1 MAGSP
6 PPAPPQGSPF
16 GGPVGGNA
24 RDQARTARRQA
35 RSERK
40 QGRTEWKQERSA
52 RKQARSLHSQQRR
65 SLRRT
70 SLLAPLLLLAL
81 GITAL
86 LIRAG
91 HPPLAAFF
99 SWYGRWWP
107 LLLLFAGLFLL
118 VEWACDFFLLTGH
131 TPAVPRR
138 LGAGATL
145 LLIALS
151 LFGTGTHSVRET
163 QHLFGTDVHFGLGDF
178 EQLLAQ
184 KHESSKT
191 VDTAFPAGTRLSVDN
206 PHGNI
211 TVIGSSEDGQI
222 HVVVN
227 KQVYTDFDN
236 DASQQEQQLDP
247 QISLSGGTLQVT
259 IPRLVGATADLTIT
273 LPTSG
278 SASLNAQHGSVD
290 VSALHAPVTITAD
303 HGDITCKD
311 VTGVVNVQISHNDS
325 SVTASDITG
334 DVTVRGHAQ
343 DLNLTGVHGQVSLEG
358 EFFGNTHL
366 ERLHGPVAFRTRRS
380 QLTLGQLLGQVDISP
395 DSELTGSQIV
405 GPLSLHTSSRNVS
418 FDRVAGDVSI
428 TNSRGSVNVTSSA
441 PLGSIDVQNR
451 DGAVTL
457 TLPEHAGLTLDASTH
472 GGRIDTDLGLDS
484 TSQNGGQ
491 TLQGTVYGGGARVTV
506 RTSHLDIDIHQG
518 NVQPPTE
525 P

>member
-1 MAGSP
+1 MAGFP
-6 PPAPPQGSPF
+6 PPVPPQDPPFGSPVA
-16 GGPVGGNA
+16 GTA
-24 RDQARTARRQA
+24 RGQARTARRQA
-35 RSERK
+35 RS
-40 QGRTEWKQERSA
+40 A
-52 RKQARSLHSQQRR
+52 RKQARSLHNQQRR

-70 SLLAPLLLLAL
+70 SLLAPLLLLGL

-91 HPPLAAFF
+91 HPPLATFL
-99 SWYGRWWP
+99 SWYSRWWP

-118 VEWACDFFLLTGH
+118 LEWACDFFLFTGN
-131 TPAVPRR
+131 TPVVPRR

-145 LLIALS
+145 LLIAFT
-151 LFGTGTHSVRET
+151 LFGTGTHSVREVEN
-163 QHLFGTDVHFGLGDF
+163 LFGNDVHLGLGEF
-178 EQLLAQ
+178 EQLLAE
-184 KHESSKT
+184 KHESTKT

-211 TVIGSSEDGQI
+211 TLIGSSGDGQV

-227 KQVYTDFDN
+227 KQIYTDSDTE
-236 DASQQEQQLDP
+236 ASQEEEQLDP
-247 QISLSGGTLQVT
+247 QISLDGGILQVT
-259 IPRLVGATADLTIT
+259 VPKLVGATADLTIS

-278 SASLNAQHGSVD
+278 AASLNAQHGSVD
-290 VSALHAPVTITAD
+290 VSSLHAPVTITAD

-311 VTGVVNVQISHNDS
+311 ITGAVNIQISHNDS
-325 SVTASDITG
+325 SLTASDIDG
-334 DVTVRGHAQ
+334 DVTIRGHAQ

-366 ERLHGPVAFRTRRS
+366 ERLHGPVAFRTRRT

-395 DSELTGSQIV
+395 ESELTGSQII
-405 GPLSLHTSSRNVS
+405 GPFSLQTSSRNIS
-418 FDRVAGDVSI
+418 FERVAGDVSI
-428 TNSRGSVNVTSSA
+428 INSKGSVNLTSAA
-441 PLGSIDVQNR
+441 PLGSIDIQNR
-451 DGAVTL
+451 NGAVTL
-457 TLPEHAGLTLDASTH
+457 TVPEHAGLTLDAATH

-484 TSQNGGQ
+484 TSQHGNQ
-491 TLQGTVYGGGARVTV
+491 TLQGSVYGGGARVTI